1 VSALLLLKV
10 AERRGFSRA
19 LAQMRPDAL
28 DALGQLQQEVEAA
41 QKRLAE
47 ALRRLTKTTIDG
59 FNLTKALWSA
69 YCDAV
74 IQGDTKEVQ
83 ELRAEFASQ
92 VENDLKD
99 VEEALASLREA
110 RDNLAFGSDEEAQ
123 LLLARAEIEALQK
136 QVLNRWQTVEDLED
150 VVAEWTAPTAEQ
162 LDAVARKYGPPT
174 AWFEQGEPLP
184 K

>member
-1 VSALLLLKV
+1 VSALLLKV
-10 AERRGFSRA
+10 AEGRGFSRA

-28 DALGQLQQEVEAA
+28 DALGQLQQELKAV

-47 ALRRLTKTTIDG
+47 VLRSLTKTTLDRCE
-59 FNLTKALWSA
+59 LTKALWSA

-92 VENDLKD
+92 VDDALKG
-99 VEEALASLREA
+99 VEETLASLREA
-110 RDNLAFGSDEEAQ
+110 REDLAFGSDEETQ
-123 LLLARAEIEALQK
+123 LLQARAETEALRQR
-136 QVLNRWQTVEDLED
+136 VLNRWQTVEDLED
-150 VVAEWTAPTAEQ
+150 VVAEWTAATTEQ
-162 LDAVARKYGPPT
+162 VDAVARKYGPPT